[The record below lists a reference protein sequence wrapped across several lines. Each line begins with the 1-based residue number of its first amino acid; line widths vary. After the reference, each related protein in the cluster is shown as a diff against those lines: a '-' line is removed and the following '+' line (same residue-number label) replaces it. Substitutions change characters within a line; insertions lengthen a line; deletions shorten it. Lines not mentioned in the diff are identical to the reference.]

1 MAMAKLK
8 RSQVDPATATPDLL
22 TKAAALA
29 GVHCLLQ
36 RRSLTAIRIVGRP
49 SVRSREVV
57 WCVTEALH
65 AAFDGRRLTH
75 KELAAVADGVIS
87 PATLT
92 RALDRAVERGLVTR
106 RVDPDDARVML
117 IEPTA
122 DALAYLLAHAEE
134 GFDELT
140 GMVDR
145 FVRKLEAQP
154 PPEPARQHG

>member
-1 MAMAKLK
+1 MKQLQIAPE
-8 RSQVDPATATPDLL
+8 SATPELL
-22 TKAAALA
+22 IKAAALA

-36 RRSLTAIRIVGRP
+36 RRSLTAIRIVGQP

-92 RALDRAVERGLVTR
+92 RALDRAVKRKLVTR
-106 RVDPDDARVML
+106 RVDPEDARVML
-117 IEPTA
+117 IEPTR

-134 GFDELT
+134 GFAELT
-140 GMVDR
+140 ELVHG
-145 FVRKLEAQP
+145 FEAKLDTATAQP
-154 PPEPARQHG
+154 PQRQAI